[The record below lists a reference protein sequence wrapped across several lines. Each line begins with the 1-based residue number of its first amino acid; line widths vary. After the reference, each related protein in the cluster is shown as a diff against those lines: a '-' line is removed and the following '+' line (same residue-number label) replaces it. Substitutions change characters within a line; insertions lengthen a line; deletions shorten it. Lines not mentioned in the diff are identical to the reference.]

1 MAPTLMPVQ
10 EILQSGVVPKGY
22 LLTKDD
28 YQLGNDGPPSL
39 MDTPTIDFSL
49 LSSSSPDEL
58 AKLRVALTSWGCVQL
73 VNHGMPLSLLDEVR
87 EMSKQFFK
95 QPLKEKE
102 KYSSKG
108 EDLEGYG
115 NTNAV
120 QRGSLNWND
129 KLHLQVYPEDKRQLQ
144 FWPENPRHFRTTL
157 HEYSK
162 KNLMILRTLLKAMAR
177 SLNLEE
183 ERFFELWGDENE
195 DNTHARFNF
204 YPRCPMSDQVVG
216 LKPHGDGTAITMLLQ
231 DKEVEGLQVVKDDR
245 WFRVPVI
252 PHALTIL
259 VGDQME
265 IASNGVFKSP
275 THKAVVNPQYDRMSL
290 AMLFIPSLDKEIGP
304 LEELINEERPQLY
317 KRLKDYGQVY
327 TQSIPSGKRPI
338 DMMKINY

>member
-22 LLTKDD
+22 IQPEDD
-28 YQLGNDGPPSL
+28 YQVGNGSPPL
-39 MDTPTIDFSL
+39 MDAPTIDFSL

-58 AKLRVALTSWGCVQL
+58 AKLCSALSSWGCVQL
-73 VNHGMPLSLLDEVR
+73 VNHGIPLSILDEVR

-95 QPLKEKE
+95 LPLEEKE

-144 FWPENPRHFRTTL
+144 FWPKNPEKFRTTL
-157 HEYSK
+157 HDYSK
-162 KNLMILRTLLKAMAR
+162 MNRMILGTFLKAMAR
-177 SLNLEE
+177 SLDLEE
-183 ERFFELWGDENE
+183 DRFLALWGDENE
-195 DNTHARFNF
+195 DMTFARFNF

-231 DKEVEGLQVVKDDR
+231 DNEVEGLQVVKDDR

-252 PHALTIL
+252 PQAITIL

-265 IASNGVFKSP
+265 ITSNGIFKSP
-275 THKAVVNPQYDRMSL
+275 THKAVVNPKYDRISL
-290 AMLFIPSLDKEIGP
+290 AMLFIPSADREIGP
-304 LEELINEERPQLY
+304 LDELINEERPQLY

-327 TQSIPSGKRPI
+327 TQSIPSGERPI
-338 DMMKINY
+338 SIVKIIH